1 MPITD
6 PAYQFAGHIYNDEEF
21 PFVSADDEVAG
32 LLDVFLDLDVSGR
45 GSWEVCRV
53 GVQGYSKRYGYRTS
67 IRWLDDECALAKAIY
82 ERVNTPEYRETLNE
96 WVRDRLEAEAA

>member
-6 PAYQFAGHIYNDEEF
+6 PAYQFSAFIYNDEEF
-21 PFVSADDEVAG
+21 PLAGTADEPAAY
-32 LLDVFLDLDVSGR
+32 LDVFLDLDVSGR
-45 GSWEVCRV
+45 GSWELCRV
-53 GVQGYSKRYGYRTS
+53 GVQGYSKRYGYRTV
-67 IRWLDDECALAKAIY
+67 IRWLDDECALARAIY